1 MSGRNLLAEEAPS
14 GGGRNL
20 LGAEP
25 TFAPQPEPRQPRA
38 QAEPDFPTSPYA
50 AYARTRVGRTADMP
64 TVAEAAPGIPR
75 GMIAGIPGFVGDIET
90 LGRAGLRYA
99 GADVDPRSTF
109 PTTERVGQSLFG
121 EPASQ
126 EERITREVGSFL
138 SPMGAVS
145 SLARG
150 GRRLGRA
157 LVGETTPQ
165 TERLARAGEQA
176 GFRFEPMQLRAD
188 VPRGSPGFGERT
200 ITQNQRLA
208 NELASSATGVRASE
222 ITPKFLADR
231 LKEAQNSY
239 NSIFKGTNFTLDAN
253 MRGAVQNMADFERAV
268 SPATVSGVRSA
279 ADNILDRFKKTTTPG
294 QVTIDGAELQALRDR
309 MSYIARSSE
318 QGPVRYRAGQF
329 VDEIDDLI
337 RRNNPAVAD
346 RLADTNRKYSAIK
359 TLESMI
365 EGGAIQGGNISLER
379 LGDYVARNTYG
390 YGTGTSRHPLYD
402 LGYMGRELKMRG
414 RFEGPETPPDLLGAL
429 TSRIGRALNVAG
441 RTQLARGAQRNISQG
456 LRRPPVAGPAAVPA
470 AAAGRSLEEEE

>member
-25 TFAPQPEPRQPRA
+25 TAAPQPEPRQPRA

-138 SPMGAVS
+138 SPMGAMS

-157 LVGETTPQ
+157 LVGETQAPK
-165 TERLARAGEQA
+165 ERIARAAEEA
-176 GFRFEPMQLRAD
+176 GFRLEPMQVRAD
-188 VPRGSPGFGERT
+188 APRGSPGFSMANIRE
-200 ITQNQRLA
+200 NQRLA
-208 NELASSATGVRASE
+208 NELASSATGVRTSQ
-222 ITPKFLADR
+222 ITPKFLEERAR
-231 LKEAQNSY
+231 EAGKAY
-239 NSIFKGTNFTLDAN
+239 DDIFLNRQFTLDAPIFA
-253 MRGAVQNMADFERAV
+253 AVRDMADFERAV
-268 SPATVSGVRSA
+268 SPATVSGVKSA
-279 ADNILDRFKKTTTPG
+279 ADNILDRFATATSPTQLRIAG
-294 QVTIDGAELQALRDR
+294 DELKALRDR

-318 QGPVRYRAGQF
+318 QGPVRHRAGNF
-329 VDEIDDLI
+329 VNQIDELI
-337 RRNNPAVAD
+337 KRNDPK
-346 RLADTNRKYSAIK
+346 LAEKLDQTNQRYAAIK

-365 EGGAIQGGNISLER
+365 EGNAIQGGNISLER
-379 LGDYVARNTYG
+379 LGEYVARNSYG
-390 YGTGTSRHPLYD
+390 YGSGTATNPLYP
-402 LGYMGRELKMRG
+402 LGFMGRELKMRG
-414 RFEGPETPPDLLGAL
+414 RFEGAETPSDLLGAL
-429 TSRIGRALNVAG
+429 TSRVGRALNVAG
-441 RTQLARGAQRNISQG
+441 RTQLARGVQRNISQG
-456 LRRPPVAGPAAVPA
+456 LRRPPVVGPAAVPA